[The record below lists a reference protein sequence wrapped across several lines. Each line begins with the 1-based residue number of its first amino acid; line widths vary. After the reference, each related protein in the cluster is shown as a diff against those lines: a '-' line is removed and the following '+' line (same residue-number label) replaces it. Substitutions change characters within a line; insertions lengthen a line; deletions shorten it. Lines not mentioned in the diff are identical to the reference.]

1 MDVVDEDD
9 VDRTE
14 QETLQQTAG
23 MPAQE
28 GGGGGGSGSGSGG
41 SVHPHQPASSNILV
55 DGDDEAEQEQED
67 DDAAPSTAAGE
78 QPVVLGPEVE
88 AALAALAAVPGVA
101 AKAGRAGCGG
111 DAAAVGWLRRMVAE
125 GRELHA
131 PRARPRPGG

>member
-1 MDVVDEDD
+1 M
-9 VDRTE
+9 
-14 QETLQQTAG
+14 
-23 MPAQE
+23 
-28 GGGGGGSGSGSGG
+28 
-41 SVHPHQPASSNILV
+41 LV
-55 DGDDEAEQEQED
+55 GGDDEATQTQEQE